1 MVMKIRYILLL
12 IITVLGV
19 SSCYDDKGNYSYDP
33 KNDIKITFDAS
44 YFEAILGE
52 KIKLTPRLT
61 FAIDSNDVDLSYK
74 WTFLGKEISDQRNLE
89 WVVDTVTS
97 NHNVYLNV
105 TDNRTGVTFSGGISA
120 MLSSAYAK
128 EAWVVLAKQT
138 ESLFCHISEK
148 PKKMMEVSMVNSRIP
163 IFLIFINWLMGKS

>member
-1 MVMKIRYILLL
+1 MKIRYILLL

-105 TDNRTGVTFSGGISA
+105 TDNRTGVTFSG
-120 MLSSAYAK
+120 
-128 EAWVVLAKQT
+128 
-138 ESLFCHISEK
+138 
-148 PKKMMEVSMVNSRIP
+148 
-163 IFLIFINWLMGKS
+163 